1 MSHSRKRS
9 NRKSRCQKL
18 LSRKISINMKEKRYK
33 SRAQAI
39 AVAYAQVRKK
49 HPSCRRVLKKSS
61 RKRTSRKR

>member
-1 MSHSRKRS
+1 
-9 NRKSRCQKL
+9 
-18 LSRKISINMKEKRYK
+18 MKEKRYK

-61 RKRTSRKR
+61 RKRTSRK